1 MRHAVVGF
9 LRHSQKLIRTVV
21 VKALGS
27 QASEF
32 ETNHRYI
39 TDAIVSE
46 TVADIASGVDSNET
60 RYSYRLSNRPRRA
73 LREKV
78 RHASSRVQ
86 DRVPAILKYLCVQV
100 VVLVRVRYL
109 QT

>member
-9 LRHSQKLIRTVV
+9 LRHSQKIIRTLV
-21 VKALGS
+21 VKAFGS

-39 TDAIVSE
+39 ADAIVSE
-46 TVADIASGVDSNET
+46 SVTDTSSGIDSKET
-60 RYSYRLSNRPRRA
+60 RYSYRLPNRSRRA

-86 DRVPAILKYLCVQV
+86 DRVATILTHLC
-100 VVLVRVRYL
+100 VLVRFRYL
-109 QT
+109 HR

>member
-1 MRHAVVGF
+1 MRHAVVRF
-9 LRHSQKLIRTVV
+9 LCHSQNIIRTLV

-32 ETNHRYI
+32 ETNHRYS

-46 TVADIASGVDSNET
+46 SVADTSSGVDSNET
-60 RYSYRLSNRPRRA
+60 RYSYRLPNWPRRA

-78 RHASSRVQ
+78 RHASSRAY
-86 DRVPAILKYLCVQV
+86 DRIAAIV
-100 VVLVRVRYL
+100 
-109 QT
+109 

>member
-1 MRHAVVGF
+1 MRHAVVRF
-9 LRHSQKLIRTVV
+9 LRHSQNIIRTLV

-39 TDAIVSE
+39 ADAIVSE
-46 TVADIASGVDSNET
+46 SVTDTASGVDSNET
-60 RYSYRLSNRPRRA
+60 RYSYRLPNRSRRA

-86 DRVPAILKYLCVQV
+86 DCVATILKYLCVQV
-100 VVLVRVRYL
+100 VVCFFR
-109 QT
+109 